1 MTPKEKIELI
11 ERLDEIG
18 NAPQW
23 VIEAIK
29 DF

>member
-1 MTPKEKIELI
+1 MTVKEKIELI
-11 ERLDEIG
+11 EKLDEIG